1 MDSGYFGER
10 NLGNERSPRKG
21 KKGNSDNKP
30 KQPQRGLGVAQL
42 EKIRLNSQ
50 MANCS
55 YLPNPLHASYG
66 SNYHNNLSQED
77 MRMQTSYSSSVVPSS
92 SSFSY
97 TSSSSSYDFHGHQNI
112 MMGLGES
119 ERTNIRFADYQPST
133 ISRQNPSIGMLER
146 QHFAQPSM
154 TRHFLNQHV
163 EGQKNRK
170 KDRGGD
176 SVGSGSQ
183 NSETS
188 DTQEL
193 DLELRLSL

>member
-1 MDSGYFGER
+1 MDSGYFGEP

-55 YLPNPLHASYG
+55 YLPNPHHASYG

-92 SSFSY
+92 SS
-97 TSSSSSYDFHGHQNI
+97 YDFHGHQNI
-112 MMGLGES
+112 MMGLAES
-119 ERTNIRFADYQPST
+119 ERTNIRIADYQPST
-133 ISRQNPSIGMLER
+133 ISRQNPSTGMLER

-193 DLELRLSL
+193 DLELRLAL